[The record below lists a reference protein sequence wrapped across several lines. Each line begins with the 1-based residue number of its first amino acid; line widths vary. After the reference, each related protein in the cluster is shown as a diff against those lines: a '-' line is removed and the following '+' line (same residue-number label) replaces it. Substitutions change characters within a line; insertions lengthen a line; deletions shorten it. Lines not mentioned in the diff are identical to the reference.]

1 MKRLLIASALMLAVS
16 GAAGADER
24 WKDVREAEKERYE
37 ARREH
42 DKEREEAWRE
52 AAKDRREAEREYWKD
67 RREAVREAEKDRR
80 EAAREFEKD
89 RREAYKERANA
100 EREWARGEY
109 LPREYLDD
117 AYHVRD
123 YRAYELA
130 PPPRGYTW
138 VRPDPQDDRYY
149 LVQIA
154 TGVIAQILG
163 R

>member
-1 MKRLLIASALMLAVS
+1 MKRLLIASALMIAVCGVAS
-16 GAAGADER
+16 ADDR
-24 WKDVREAEKERYE
+24 WKDVREAEKEHYE

-42 DKEREEAWRE
+42 EKERDEAWRE
-52 AAKDRREAEREYWKD
+52 AAKQRREAEREYWKD

-80 EAAREFEKD
+80 EAVREFEKE
-89 RREAYKERANA
+89 RREAFKERAKA
-100 EREWARGEY
+100 EREWARGDHI
-109 LPREYLDD
+109 PDEYLDD
-117 AYHVRD
+117 PYYVHD

-138 VRPDPQDDRYY
+138 VRPDPRDDRYY

>member
-16 GAAGADER
+16 GVAGADER
-24 WKDVREAEKERYE
+24 WKDVREAEKEHYE
-37 ARREH
+37 AWREH
-42 DKEREEAWRE
+42 DTEREEAWRE
-52 AAKDRREAEREYWKD
+52 AAKN
-67 RREAVREAEKDRR
+67 RREAVREAEEDRR

-89 RREAYKERANA
+89 RREALKERAKA
-100 EREWARGEY
+100 EREWARGQY

-117 AYHVRD
+117 AYDVDD